1 MRKHLEGIR
10 VLDLTAYLS
19 GPYATLNLAALG
31 AEIIKIE
38 RPKIGDPCRWN
49 PPFAGPD
56 GVSFKMKNDTDLSIL
71 YLKRN
76 RGKKS
81 IFLNLQEKKGKELF
95 RRLVTMSDIV
105 VENFSPGV
113 MERLELDYPNLKEIN
128 PKIIFCSISGYGQDG
143 PFKDRTAFDL
153 TIQATSGIM
162 AITGYP
168 DGPPT
173 RCGAWIGDM
182 IPSLYAAMGILAALY
197 SREKTGQ
204 GDKIDISMQAA
215 CFSVATDEALDFNM
229 SLGMPVRT
237 GNRNPRLAPWNAY
250 RAKDGHI
257 IICVANNTQWSAFLK
272 AIGREDIEGDDRF
285 KNQEGRFR
293 YSDDVELIVNQW
305 LENLTREEALKRL
318 REKKVPCDA
327 VPEFEE
333 VLECPQLRHRE
344 MIQEVI
350 HPVSG
355 HTGLK
360 VAGFPVRFAGSEA
373 GFEGTAPYCG
383 EHGEDVYKG
392 LLGLSAEELD
402 ALKEESII

>member
-19 GPYATLNLAALG
+19 GPYATMNLAALG
-31 AEIIKIE
+31 AEVIKIE

-49 PPFAGPD
+49 PPFAGPH
-56 GVSFKMKNDTDLSIL
+56 GVSFKMQNDADLSIL

-81 IFLNLQEKKGKELF
+81 IYLNLQQPKGKAIF
-95 RRLVTMSDIV
+95 RRLVKISDIV

-113 MERLELDYPNLKEIN
+113 MERLEIDYSRLMEIN

-182 IPSLYAAMGILAALY
+182 VPSLYSVVGMLAALY
-197 SREKTGQ
+197 SREKTGH
-204 GDKIDISMQAA
+204 GDKIDISMQSA
-215 CFSVATDEALDFNM
+215 CFSVATDEALDYNM

-250 RAKDGHI
+250 KAKDGHI

-272 AIGREDIEGDDRF
+272 AIGREDLDADDRF
-285 KNQEGRFR
+285 KNQEGRFK
-293 YSDDVELIVNQW
+293 YSDQVELIVNQW
-305 LENLTREEALKRL
+305 LGDLTKEEALNRL
-318 REKKVPCDA
+318 RDKKVPCDA
-327 VPEFEE
+327 VPEFDE
-333 VLECPQLRHRE
+333 VLECPQLKHRD
-344 MIQEVI
+344 MIREVI

-355 HTGLK
+355 PTGLK
-360 VAGFPVRFAGSEA
+360 VAGFPIKFATSKA
-373 GFEGTAPYCG
+373 GLESPAPFCG
-383 EHGEDVYKG
+383 EQSEEVYKG
-392 LLGLSAEELD
+392 LLGLSDEDIE
-402 ALKEESII
+402 ALKEESTI

>member
-19 GPYATLNLAALG
+19 GPYATMNLAALG
-31 AEIIKIE
+31 AEVVKLE

-49 PPFAGPD
+49 PPFAIPH
-56 GVSFKMKNDTDLSIL
+56 GVSFKMQNDSDLSIL

-81 IFLNLQEKKGKELF
+81 IYVNLQQPKGKVIF
-95 RRLVTMSDIV
+95 RRLVKLSDIV

-113 MERLELDYPNLKEIN
+113 MERLELDYPRLKEIN
-128 PKIIFCSISGYGQDG
+128 PRIIFCSISGYGQDG

-182 IPSLYAAMGILAALY
+182 IPSLYGVVGMLAALY

-204 GDKIDISMQAA
+204 GDKIDISMQSA
-215 CFSVATDEALDFNM
+215 CFSVATDEALDYNM

-250 RAKDGHI
+250 RARDGHI

-272 AIGREDIEGDDRF
+272 AIGREDLEGDDRF
-285 KNQEGRFR
+285 KNQEGRFKF
-293 YSDDVELIVNQW
+293 SDDVELIVNQW
-305 LENLTREEALKRL
+305 LESLTREEALARL
-318 REKKVPCDA
+318 RDKKVPCDA

-333 VLECPQLRHRE
+333 VLECPQLRHRD
-344 MIQEVI
+344 MIQEVF

-355 HTGLK
+355 NTGLK
-360 VAGFPVRFAGSEA
+360 VAGFPIKFTDTNA
-373 GFEGTAPYCG
+373 GFESQAPYCG
-383 EHGEDVYKG
+383 EHSEEVYKE
-392 LLGLSAEELD
+392 LLGLSDEELE
-402 ALKEESII
+402 ALKEESVI

>member
-19 GPYATLNLAALG
+19 GPYATMNLAALG
-31 AEIIKIE
+31 AEVIKIE

-49 PPFAGPD
+49 PPFAGPH
-56 GVSFKMKNDTDLSIL
+56 GVSFKMQNDADLSIL

-81 IFLNLQEKKGKELF
+81 IYLNLQQQEGKAIF
-95 RRLVTMSDIV
+95 RRLVKVSDIV

-113 MERLELDYPNLKEIN
+113 MERLELDYPRLIEIN
-128 PKIIFCSISGYGQDG
+128 PKIVFCSISGYGQDG

-182 IPSLYAAMGILAALY
+182 IPSLYSVIGMLSALY
-197 SREKTGQ
+197 SREKTGH
-204 GDKIDISMQAA
+204 GDKIDISMQSA
-215 CFSVATDEALDFNM
+215 CFSVATDEALDYNM
-229 SLGMPVRT
+229 SLGMPIRT

-250 RAKDGHI
+250 KAKDGHI

-272 AIGREDIEGDDRF
+272 AIEREDLEGDDRF
-285 KNQEGRFR
+285 KNQEGRFKF
-293 YSDDVELIVNQW
+293 SDDVELIVNQW
-305 LENLTREEALKRL
+305 LESLTREEALTRL

-344 MIQEVI
+344 MIQDVI

-355 HTGLK
+355 NTGLR
-360 VAGFPVRFAGSEA
+360 VAGFPIKFAGSKA
-373 GFEGTAPYCG
+373 GIESPAPYCG
-383 EHGEDVYKG
+383 EHNEEVYKG
-392 LLGLSAEELD
+392 LLGLSDEELE
-402 ALKEESII
+402 ALKEESVI